1 MYRHDIYPVAIIGL
15 SLVLG
20 GCAPAIV
27 GGVAGSAAVAHDTRT
42 FGTQVEDEVI
52 ENKINAR
59 IFEDRELYERSHINA
74 TSYNNLV
81 LLTGEAPTEEMRQ
94 RIEALAQRTK
104 KVRDVY
110 NEIAVREPTVLSVR
124 SNDAWITTKVK
135 GQTLRIKDF
144 DPTRVKV
151 VTERGIVYLMG
162 MLTRREGDAVAE
174 LVRRVEGVQQVV
186 KLFEYADGAE
196 PGR

>member
-1 MYRHDIYPVAIIGL
+1 MYRHDIYPLAIIGL

-20 GCAPAIV
+20 GCAPVIV
-27 GGVAGSAAVAHDTRT
+27 GGVAGSTAVAHDTRT
-42 FGTQVEDEVI
+42 FGTQIEDEVI

-59 IFEDRELYERSHINA
+59 IFEDRELYERSHVSP
-74 TSYNNLV
+74 TSYDNLV
-81 LLTGEAPTEEMRQ
+81 LLTGEAPTEELRQ
-94 RIEALAQRTK
+94 RIEALARRTK

-110 NEIAVREPTVLSVR
+110 NEIAVREPTALSVR

-135 GQTLRIKDF
+135 GQTLRIKAF

-162 MLTRREGDAVAE
+162 MLTRKEGDAVAE

-186 KLFEYADGAE
+186 KLFEYTDGAE